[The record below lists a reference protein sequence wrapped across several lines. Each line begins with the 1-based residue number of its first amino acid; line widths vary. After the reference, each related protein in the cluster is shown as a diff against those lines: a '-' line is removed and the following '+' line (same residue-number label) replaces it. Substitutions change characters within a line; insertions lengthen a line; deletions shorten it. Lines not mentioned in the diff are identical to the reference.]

1 MSGFVAGKHHSNN
14 QTFSLATRF
23 AFRELRGGL
32 KGFYIFIACI
42 ALGVAAIAGVT
53 SVSRA
58 LTEGISQEGQSILGG
73 DLSFRLIHRQADAD
87 EQDFLNSLGTI
98 SEIATLRAMARRDDG
113 EEQALVE
120 LKAVDDV
127 YPLYGE
133 MRLQSG
139 QPLEKA
145 LAKQNEVWGAV
156 AELALLARLDVEV
169 GDTLSLGRANIQI
182 TGIIENEPDKLAGGM
197 EFGPRLMISKDAI
210 ADTGLI
216 QPGSLVR
223 WHYRVRIDPAPSIN
237 ALQTIIKDAEKT
249 KADAGWRIRSR
260 ANASP
265 GLQRSIDRF
274 AQFLTLVGL
283 TALVVGGV
291 GVANAIRAY
300 LETKREVIASF
311 KCLGAT
317 GGFVFQIYLVQMLVL
332 AMIGIAIGLVLGAMI
347 PFAAGAALSSVLPV
361 KLVTSIYP
369 MELGLGL
376 IYGLLTA
383 LAFALWPL
391 GRAHDVPPTALF
403 RDIVTGGSKWP
414 RKRYLFA
421 TAVTVIAL
429 AAIAILLAH
438 DKRIATIYI
447 GASAGAFVLLVVVAR
462 IIMFIAKR
470 LPTVRSTELRL
481 AIANIHRPG
490 ALTPSVVLS
499 LGLGLSLLVAL
510 ALIDGNLRRELTAT
524 IADKAPSFFF
534 VDIQSH
540 ERDAFEALLTK
551 EAPTS
556 SIQSVPMLRGR
567 IVSLNGIA
575 SEDFVPVQEGSDW
588 VLRGDRGI
596 TYEPS
601 LPENSKLSEGEW
613 WPEDYTGPP
622 QVSFDAEAATD
633 LGLNIGDSVTVNV
646 LGREISAEISNFR
659 DVEWQSLAINF
670 VLVFSPNTFAGA
682 PHAHLMTLGWEDEVA
697 VDTELALLKEVSNTF
712 PTVTAVRVKD
722 AISQVNDLV
731 AQLAWAIRG
740 ASSIT
745 LIASILVLAGALAAG
760 HRSRIY
766 DAVILKTI
774 GATRGRLILAYG
786 LEYAILGLTT
796 AVFALLSG
804 GVAAWYVITR
814 IMGGSFILMPVTAT
828 SAALIALVL
837 TVGFGLIGTWRVLG
851 EKPAPVLRNL

>member
-1 MSGFVAGKHHSNN
+1 MR
-14 QTFSLATRF
+14 LAARF

-58 LTEGISQEGQSILGG
+58 LTEGISREGQSILGG
-73 DLSFRLIHRQADAD
+73 DLDFSLIHRQADAD
-87 EQDFLNSLGTI
+87 QLAYLNGLGDL
-98 SEIATLRAMARRDDG
+98 SRVATTRAMARRPETGD
-113 EEQALVE
+113 QALVE
-120 LKAVDDV
+120 LKAVDGP
-127 YPLYGE
+127 YPLYGTFE
-133 MRLQSG
+133 LASG
-139 QPLEKA
+139 EALETA
-145 LAKQNEVWGAV
+145 LARKDGTWGAV
-156 AELALLARLDVEV
+156 VDPSLLARLGANV
-169 GDTLSLGRANIQI
+169 GDTLSLGRATIRI
-182 TGIIENEPDKLAGGM
+182 ADTIANEPDKLAGGM
-197 EFGPRLMISKDAI
+197 EFGPRLLISDA
-210 ADTGLI
+210 ALPETGLI

-223 WHYRVRIDPAPSIN
+223 WHYRVRMAPAPNLEAMEGIVEEAKS
-237 ALQTIIKDAEKT
+237 AQP
-249 KADAGWRIRSR
+249 DAGWRIRSR

-311 KCLGAT
+311 KCLGST
-317 GGFVFQIYLVQMLVL
+317 GGFVFKIYLVQMLVL
-332 AMIGIAIGLVLGAMI
+332 ALLGIVVGLVLGALI
-347 PFAAGAALSSVLPV
+347 PFAAAAALAPVLPV
-361 KLVTSIYP
+361 KLAASIYP
-369 MELGLGL
+369 TELALGLV
-376 IYGLLTA
+376 YGLLTA
-383 LAFALWPL
+383 LAFAIWPL

-403 RDIVTGGSKWP
+403 RDIVTGGAKLP

-421 TAVTVIAL
+421 TAATVLAL

-438 DKRIATIYI
+438 DQRMAGTYIA
-447 GASAGAFVLLVVVAR
+447 ASAGAFVLLVLVAR
-462 IIMFIAKR
+462 AIMAIARR
-470 LPTVRSTELRL
+470 LPSVRSTELRL

-534 VDIQSH
+534 IDIQSH
-540 ERDAFEALLTK
+540 ERDAFEALLNA
-551 EAPTS
+551 EAS
-556 SIQSVPMLRGR
+556 DANLQSVPMLRGR

-575 SEDFVPVQEGSDW
+575 ADKFVPAQEGSGW

-596 TYEPS
+596 TYDAS
-601 LPENSKLSEGEW
+601 LPKNSKLEEGSW
-613 WPEDYTGPP
+613 WPEDYTGIPL
-622 QVSFDAEAATD
+622 VSFDEEAATD
-633 LGLNIGDSVTVNV
+633 LGLKIGDRITVNV
-646 LGREISAEISNFR
+646 LGREITAEIANTR
-659 DVEWQSLAINF
+659 TVEWQSLAINF
-670 VLVFSPNTFAGA
+670 VMVFSPNTFAGA
-682 PHAHLMTLGWEDEVA
+682 PHAHLMTLGWDDDVPEE
-697 VDTELALLKEVSNTF
+697 TELALLKTVSNAF
-712 PTVTAVRVKD
+712 PTVTAIRVKD

-745 LIASILVLAGALAAG
+745 LIASVLVLAGALAAG

-774 GATRGRLILAYG
+774 GATRARLIFAYA
-786 LEYAILGLTT
+786 LEYAILGLAT
-796 AVFALLSG
+796 AVFALLAG
-804 GVAAWYVITR
+804 GVAAWYVITQ
-814 IMGGSFILMPVTAT
+814 IMDGSFVMMPVTAAG
-828 SAALIALVL
+828 AALIALVL

>member
-1 MSGFVAGKHHSNN
+1 MSGFVAGTGGAGQ
-14 QTFSLATRF
+14 QTFRLATRF

-58 LTEGISQEGQSILGG
+58 LTEGISREGQAILGG
-73 DLSFRLIHRQADAD
+73 DLSFRLIHREADPAKLAYLED
-87 EQDFLNSLGTI
+87 LG
-98 SEIATLRAMARRDDG
+98 SVSRVATMRAMARLPEAG
-113 EEQALVE
+113 EQALVE
-120 LKAVDDV
+120 LKAVDGA
-127 YPLYGE
+127 YPLYGTIGLTGGE
-133 MRLQSG
+133 
-139 QPLEKA
+139 PLEDA
-145 LAKQNEVWGAV
+145 LAQTDGIWGAV
-156 AELALLARLDVEV
+156 ADPALLARLDLNV
-169 GDTLSLGRANIQI
+169 GDTVSLGRGTVRI
-182 TGIIENEPDKLAGGM
+182 TDTIAAEPDKLAGGM
-197 EFGPRLMISKDAI
+197 EFGPRLMVSDA
-210 ADTGLI
+210 ALPETGLV

-223 WHYRVRIDPAPSIN
+223 WHYRVRLDPAPRLE
-237 ALQTIIKDAEKT
+237 ALERIVEEARTAQP
-249 KADAGWRIRSR
+249 DAGWRIRSR

-311 KCLGAT
+311 KCMGAT
-317 GGFVFQIYLVQMLVL
+317 GDFVFKVYLVQMLIL
-332 AMIGIAIGLVLGAMI
+332 ALIGIAIGLVAGALI
-347 PFAAGAALSSVLPV
+347 PFAAGAALESVLPV
-361 KLVTSIYP
+361 KLAAGIYP
-369 MELGLGL
+369 NELALGLL
-376 IYGLLTA
+376 YGLLTA

-403 RDIVTGGSKWP
+403 RDIVTGGTKLP

-421 TAVTVIAL
+421 TAVTVGLL
-429 AAIAILLAH
+429 AAIAVTLAH
-438 DKRIATIYI
+438 DTRMAGIYI
-447 GASAGAFVLLVVVAR
+447 AASAGAFVLLVLVAR
-462 IIMFIAKR
+462 LIMAVARR

-540 ERDAFEALLTK
+540 ERDAFEALLTA
-551 EAPTS
+551 EAPDGNL
-556 SIQSVPMLRGR
+556 QSVPMLRGR
-567 IVSLNGIA
+567 IVSLNDIP
-575 SEDFVPVQEGSDW
+575 SEEFEPAREGSDW

-596 TYEPS
+596 TYDAS
-601 LPENSKLSEGEW
+601 LPKNSKLVEGDW
-613 WPEDYTGPP
+613 WPQDYSGVPL
-622 QVSFDAEAATD
+622 VSFDAEAATD
-633 LGLNIGDSVTVNV
+633 LGLKIGDRITVNV
-646 LGREISAEISNFR
+646 LGREITAEIANLR

-670 VLVFSPNTFAGA
+670 VMVFSPNTFAGA
-682 PHAHLMTLGWEDEVA
+682 PHAHLMTLGWAEDVPAE
-697 VDTELALLKEVSNTF
+697 TELALLKTVSNTY

-722 AISQVNDLV
+722 AITQVNDLV

-745 LIASILVLAGALAAG
+745 LIASVLVLAGALAAG

-766 DAVILKTI
+766 DAVILKTL
-774 GATRGRLILAYG
+774 GATRTRLILAYG
-786 LEYAILGLTT
+786 LEYAILGLAT
-796 AVFALLSG
+796 ALFALVAG
-804 GVAAWYVITR
+804 GIAAWYVITQ
-814 IMGGSFILMPVTAT
+814 IMDGSFVLMPVTAAG
-828 SAALIALVL
+828 AALVALVL
-837 TVGFGLIGTWRVLG
+837 TVGFGLIGTWRILG

>member
-1 MSGFVAGKHHSNN
+1 MR
-14 QTFSLATRF
+14 LAARF

-58 LTEGISQEGQSILGG
+58 LTEGISREGQSILGG
-73 DLSFRLIHRQADAD
+73 DLDFSLIHRQADAD
-87 EQDFLNSLGTI
+87 QLAYLNGLGDL
-98 SEIATLRAMARRDDG
+98 SRVATTRAMARRPETGD
-113 EEQALVE
+113 QALVE
-120 LKAVDDV
+120 LKAVDGP
-127 YPLYGE
+127 YPLYGTFE
-133 MRLQSG
+133 LASG
-139 QPLEKA
+139 EALETA
-145 LAKQNEVWGAV
+145 LARKDGTWGAV
-156 AELALLARLDVEV
+156 VDPSLLARLGANV
-169 GDTLSLGRANIQI
+169 GDTLSLGRATIRI
-182 TGIIENEPDKLAGGM
+182 ADTIANEPDKLAGGM
-197 EFGPRLMISKDAI
+197 EFGPRLLISDA
-210 ADTGLI
+210 ALPETGLI

-223 WHYRVRIDPAPSIN
+223 WHYRVRMAPAPNLEAMEGIVEEAKS
-237 ALQTIIKDAEKT
+237 AQP
-249 KADAGWRIRSR
+249 DAGWRIRSR

-311 KCLGAT
+311 KCLGST
-317 GGFVFQIYLVQMLVL
+317 GGFVFKIYLVQMLVL
-332 AMIGIAIGLVLGAMI
+332 ALLGIVVGLVLGALI
-347 PFAAGAALSSVLPV
+347 PFAAAAALAPVLPV
-361 KLVTSIYP
+361 KLAASIYP
-369 MELGLGL
+369 TELALGLV
-376 IYGLLTA
+376 YGLLTA
-383 LAFALWPL
+383 LAFAIWPL

-403 RDIVTGGSKWP
+403 RDIVTGGAKLP

-421 TAVTVIAL
+421 TAATVLAL

-438 DKRIATIYI
+438 DQRMAGTYIA
-447 GASAGAFVLLVVVAR
+447 ASAGAFVLLVLVAR
-462 IIMFIAKR
+462 AIMAIARR
-470 LPTVRSTELRL
+470 LPSVRSTELRL

-534 VDIQSH
+534 IDIQSH
-540 ERDAFEALLTK
+540 ERDAFEALLNA
-551 EAPTS
+551 EAS
-556 SIQSVPMLRGR
+556 DANLQSVPMLRGR

-575 SEDFVPVQEGSDW
+575 ADKFVPAQEGSGW

-596 TYEPS
+596 TYDAS
-601 LPENSKLSEGEW
+601 LPKNSKLEEGSW
-613 WPEDYTGPP
+613 WPEDYTGIPL
-622 QVSFDAEAATD
+622 VSFDEEAATD
-633 LGLNIGDSVTVNV
+633 LGLKIGDRITVNV
-646 LGREISAEISNFR
+646 LGREITAEIANTR
-659 DVEWQSLAINF
+659 TVEWQSLAINF
-670 VLVFSPNTFAGA
+670 VMVFSPNTFVGA
-682 PHAHLMTLGWEDEVA
+682 PHAHLMTLGWDDDVPEE
-697 VDTELALLKEVSNTF
+697 TELALLKTVSNAF
-712 PTVTAVRVKD
+712 PTVTAIRVKD

-745 LIASILVLAGALAAG
+745 LIASVLVLAGALAAG

-774 GATRGRLILAYG
+774 GATRARLIFAYA
-786 LEYAILGLTT
+786 LEYAILGLAT
-796 AVFALLSG
+796 AVFALLAG
-804 GVAAWYVITR
+804 GVAAWYVITQ
-814 IMGGSFILMPVTAT
+814 IMDGSFVMMPVTAAG
-828 SAALIALVL
+828 AALIALVL
-837 TVGFGLIGTWRVLG
+837 TVGFGLVGTWRVLG